1 MTEHSKMTPL
11 DEVDRTILQ
20 LLQADGRIS
29 NAALARRTNL
39 SPPAIHARLRRL
51 EKQGY
56 IRQYTAIIER
66 ESVGFDMLCFINVTI
81 QVHQPEAVAR
91 FRDAIRQMPQVLD
104 CHHITGEYDYVL
116 KVAVRNRKELERF
129 VMDQLTPAPGI
140 SKIHTSLVLSEV
152 KSTTAL
158 PLD

>member
-1 MTEHSKMTPL
+1 MTEYSKLPL
-11 DEVDRTILQ
+11 LDDIDRLLLRFLQ
-20 LLQADGRIS
+20 ENGRIS
-29 NAALARRTNL
+29 NADLARRTNL

-51 EKQGY
+51 EKLGY
-56 IRQYTAIIER
+56 IRQYTAIVDR

-91 FRDAIRQMPQVLD
+91 FRDAIRQMPQVLE